1 MKTKGKSVCKLN
13 LSQEYIKVRSENDW
27 KLCNSE
33 CLDKQND
40 GKICQKYGIL
50 FQVIYIHTF
59 MTPKS
64 QSSELRPWIRWVEV
78 REECR

>member
-40 GKICQKYGIL
+40 GKIC
-50 FQVIYIHTF
+50 
-59 MTPKS
+59 
-64 QSSELRPWIRWVEV
+64 
-78 REECR
+78 